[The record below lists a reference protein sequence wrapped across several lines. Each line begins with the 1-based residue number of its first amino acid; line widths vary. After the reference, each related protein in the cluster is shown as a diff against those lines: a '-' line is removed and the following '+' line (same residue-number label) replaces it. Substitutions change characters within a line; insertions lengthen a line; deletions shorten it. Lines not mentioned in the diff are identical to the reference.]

1 MRKYPLD
8 LLKLSKVMEKI
19 THIAQAVGK
28 TTSKTWI
35 IVNKHAVLSGIIA
48 TVIGGLILLSLN
60 NNSSVQTATDDTVY
74 YDVGEVPEQ
83 RTVNTTEEYSKLRK
97 LAPGVQISNFQDLL
111 GKESF
116 VNELSNDVIEYV
128 FVNPLYYVEAATD
141 IDNNVLFYSLTTR
154 KEGFNPKFQ
163 FGPWYVDQDKEMTFE
178 LGKTTYSDLEEAFR
192 GNPVYAEYFTG
203 VNWFYYFEAY
213 YVGRP
218 GNYQTFIFSTNQA
231 GSKAAWPLWDEMSG
245 KIDNTDL
252 NSDEAIRNQ
261 DWIEYRESAPINTH
275 TVTTSLFGIQ
285 DILELDKTYFGP
297 SVEQVRLLD

>member
-1 MRKYPLD
+1 
-8 LLKLSKVMEKI
+8 MEKI
-19 THIAQAVGK
+19 RHIVQVVGK

-35 IVNKHAVLSGIIA
+35 IVNKHAVLSGTITA
-48 TVIGGLILLSLN
+48 VVGGLILLSFN
-60 NNSSVQTATDDTVY
+60 TNSSVQTETDDTVY
-74 YDVGEVPEQ
+74 YDAGEIPEE
-83 RTVNTTEEYSKLRK
+83 RAVNATEEYSKLRK
-97 LAPGVQISNFQDLL
+97 LAPGVPISNFQNIL

-116 VNELSNDVIEYV
+116 VNDLSNGVIEFV

-141 IDNNVLFYSLTTR
+141 VDNSVLFYSITTR
-154 KEGFNPKFQ
+154 KDGFNPKFQ

-192 GNPVYAEYFTG
+192 GSPVYAEYFTG

-218 GNYQTFIFSTNQA
+218 GNYQTYIFSTNQA
-231 GSKAAWPLWDEMSG
+231 GSKAAWPLSDEMSG
-245 KIDNTDL
+245 KIDNTGL
-252 NSDEAIRNQ
+252 NSDEEITNQ
-261 DWIEYRESAPINTH
+261 DWIEYRESAPINTY

-285 DILELDKTYFGP
+285 NILELDKTSFGP